1 MCFIWQSWGDHI
13 DVAQAAL
20 VYVMFLLA
28 ILVYC
33 QFGERLSQQVI
44 IIWLLHTYFSEGLIY
59 SLLLMEYIWVT
70 LVFVFAGFTVIIN
83 T

>member
-1 MCFIWQSWGDHI
+1 M

-44 IIWLLHTYFSEGLIY
+44 IIWLLQTYFSEALPY
-59 SLLLMEYIWVT
+59 SLLLMLFTWMS
-70 LVFVFAGFTVIIN
+70 LVFVFAGFTVLIN

>member
-44 IIWLLHTYFSEGLIY
+44 ITWLLQTYFSEALPYILLLVEYTWMSLVFCVCWIY
-59 SLLLMEYIWVT
+59 S
-70 LVFVFAGFTVIIN
+70 N
-83 T
+83 N